1 MSDKVS
7 LRQIA
12 RKYNKAEIRRL
23 AQQRMGQKTIT
34 KAKAIQLGLPWPL
47 PRGWQVVAAG
57 LVPLSALPAFKQA
70 NREKY
75 ADQAAKP
82 KIKAEAK
89 PKAKGKAAPKDG
101 FYSSWEWKQVRYEA
115 LAKFSHRCQCCGW
128 QPGDT
133 THGYLVVDHIKPR
146 RKFPELALDVN
157 NTQVLC
163 NDCNMGKGH
172 VYQDDF
178 RRMDEA
184 FKSMLMH

>member
-23 AQQRMGQKTIT
+23 AHQRMGQKTIT
-34 KAKAIQLGLPWPL
+34 KAKATELGLPWPL
-47 PRGWQVVAAG
+47 PRGWQAVAAG
-57 LVPLSALPAFKQA
+57 LVPLSALSDFKQA

-75 ADQAAKP
+75 AKQTSKAP
-82 KIKAEAK
+82 KEPK
-89 PKAKGKAAPKDG
+89 PKAKTAPKDG

-115 LAKFSHRCQCCGW
+115 LAKFAHRCQCCGW

-133 THGYLVVDHIKPR
+133 ERGYLVVDHIKPR

-157 NTQVLC
+157 NTQILC

-172 VYQDDF
+172 VYHDDF

-184 FKSMLMH
+184 YRTMLLH

>member
-1 MSDKVS
+1 MTDKVS

-23 AQQRMGQKTIT
+23 AEQRMGRKNIT
-34 KAKAIQLGLPWPL
+34 KAKATELGLPWPL
-47 PRGWQVVAAG
+47 PRGWQVVVAG

-70 NREKY
+70 NRDKY
-75 ADQAAKP
+75 AKPAKP
-82 KIKAEAK
+82 PK
-89 PKAKGKAAPKDG
+89 PKTAPAPKDG
-101 FYSSWEWKQVRYEA
+101 FYSSWEWKQARYEA
-115 LAKFSHRCQCCGW
+115 LARFSHRCQCCGW

-146 RKFPELALDVN
+146 RKFPELALEQAN
-157 NTQVLC
+157 LQVLC

-172 VYQDDF
+172 IYHDDF

-184 FKSMLMH
+184 FKTMLMQ